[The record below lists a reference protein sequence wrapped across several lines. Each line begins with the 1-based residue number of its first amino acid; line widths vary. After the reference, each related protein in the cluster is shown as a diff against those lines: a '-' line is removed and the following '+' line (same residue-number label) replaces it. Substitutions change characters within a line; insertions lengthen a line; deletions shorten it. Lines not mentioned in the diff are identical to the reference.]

1 MRAQLEQTSEGAT
14 YLQSHNIEGSR
25 AIAFLSV
32 PAPQSQRP
40 TQNKFQEEKKNQ
52 QEQER
57 LFLSAKFLSAFIH
70 TVECLPHSHRLPLK
84 HMTLLCHLQHPIV
97 EIQEVEFVVV
107 PLT

>member
-40 TQNKFQEEKKNQ
+40 TQNKFQEEKKPTRTGEAVSFCQ
-52 QEQER
+52 
-57 LFLSAKFLSAFIH
+57 IP
-70 TVECLPHSHRLPLK
+70 ECLYSH
-84 HMTLLCHLQHPIV
+84 C
-97 EIQEVEFVVV
+97 
-107 PLT
+107 